1 VSGVSTKTSIAQVVT
16 LVAGLSSMLGG
27 CVAAPFRGINS
38 QQLGPGEAAIP
49 LGAAVRDNRTPLE
62 AVMAC
67 YADNL
72 ISVRDQAKARSLV
85 FSVGDIKDFT
95 GKYSI
100 NEGNAVTQG
109 GSLMVYSA
117 LGKLNGAVGL
127 VERFDSGIAEREL
140 GYMDRRQLGDGRTYE
155 VNGQKVP
162 WVPYYGGSLAMSDF
176 YIVGGITEVNYNISS
191 GGAEVAVNNIGG
203 KSRRFNQSV
212 AVDLR
217 LVNSRTL
224 VVQKTISLQKQYTG
238 YEVGAGVFRFF
249 GLSLFD
255 VSIGAKGQEPL
266 QLGIRTTLEEATVRL
281 VASATGVDAGPCL
294 GLATNKVPAEP
305 TDKLRGAYTV
315 TDGQAVAVPG
325 KAAAPAQ
332 KSSIAVKPGAVAPSA
347 RKAPAVVSAAKDV
360 ALPGKTSAPA
370 VKAVAAPSPAPVGA
384 YAAPQAPVSAQGPSL
399 NMVEQGS
406 RGTASGVQLVFEFG
420 DTAVGG
426 GMQAALDQV
435 AAASKQGVV
444 TFSILARETEV
455 WDPAKRDALLNQR
468 LSAIISALG
477 NRGVPT
483 ASLIVTWRP
492 DKADTAIN
500 RAGSGL
506 QLLASVKAG
515 G

>member
-1 VSGVSTKTSIAQVVT
+1 M
-16 LVAGLSSMLGG
+16 AGLSSVLGG
-27 CVAAPFRGINS
+27 CAALPLRGISS
-38 QQLGPGEAAIP
+38 QQLGPGEVAVP
-49 LGAAVRDNRTPLE
+49 LGAVVRDNRTPLE
-62 AVMAC
+62 AAMAC

-72 ISVRDQAKARSLV
+72 ISARGQAKARSLT

-140 GYMDRRQLGDGRTYE
+140 GYMDRRQLGDGRIYE

-191 GGAEVAVNNIGG
+191 GGAEVSVNNIGG

-266 QLGIRTTLEEATVRL
+266 QLGIRTTLEEATIRL

-305 TDKLRGAYTV
+305 ADKLRGAYRV
-315 TDGQAVAVPG
+315 TDGHAVAVPG

-332 KSSIAVKPGAVAPSA
+332 QSSTAAKAGAV
-347 RKAPAVVSAAKDV
+347 PA
-360 ALPGKTSAPA
+360 SAPPA
-370 VKAVAAPSPAPVGA
+370 PIAAPSPAPVGA
-384 YAAPQAPVSAQGPSL
+384 YAAPQAPVITQGPSL

-406 RGTASGVQLVFEFG
+406 RGAASGVQLVFEFG
-420 DTAVGG
+420 DAAVGG

-435 AAASKQGVV
+435 AAASKQGAV

>member
-1 VSGVSTKTSIAQVVT
+1 MDVVRGIPAKTQFGKVGA
-16 LVAGLSSMLGG
+16 LMAGLSLVLGG
-27 CVAAPFRGINS
+27 CATSPPRGVS
-38 QQLGPGEAAIP
+38 FQQLGPGEVAVP

-72 ISVRDQAKARSLV
+72 IQARDTVKARSLV

-191 GGAEVAVNNIGG
+191 GGTEISVNNVGA

-224 VVQKTISLQKQYTG
+224 VVQKTVSLQKQYTG
-238 YEVGAGVFRFF
+238 YEVGAGTFRFF

-255 VSIGAKGQEPL
+255 INIGAKGQEPL
-266 QLGIRTTLEEATVRL
+266 QLGIRTTLEEATLRL
-281 VASATGVDAGPCL
+281 VASATGVDATACL
-294 GLATNKVPAEP
+294 GLVDNKVPADAA
-305 TDKLRGAYTV
+305 DKLRGAYTV
-315 TDGQAVAVPG
+315 VDGQAVAVPG
-325 KAAAPAQ
+325 
-332 KSSIAVKPGAVAPSA
+332 
-347 RKAPAVVSAAKDV
+347 
-360 ALPGKTSAPA
+360 
-370 VKAVAAPSPAPVGA
+370 
-384 YAAPQAPVSAQGPSL
+384 
-399 NMVEQGS
+399 
-406 RGTASGVQLVFEFG
+406 
-420 DTAVGG
+420 
-426 GMQAALDQV
+426 
-435 AAASKQGVV
+435 
-444 TFSILARETEV
+444 
-455 WDPAKRDALLNQR
+455 
-468 LSAIISALG
+468 
-477 NRGVPT
+477 
-483 ASLIVTWRP
+483 
-492 DKADTAIN
+492 
-500 RAGSGL
+500 
-506 QLLASVKAG
+506 
-515 G
+515 